1 MNPQARDVISLAE
14 HVGSRLGDACGG
26 VELVADRRGSRVY
39 RLQFPTGDVALKLA
53 SHNSDE
59 QGVRE
64 AEHLARREAAVL
76 TRLHDF
82 APGYLVDSGD
92 LDGGGSWLALRWL
105 DGSTPHR
112 LFTPARLGDDSP
124 ARRDSIRH
132 ATVDIVDRLAALH
145 ARGWLHADLQPA
157 HILLG
162 PTTVQLIDFALAQS
176 PHPLPSEV
184 TYRGGMVHF
193 TAPETAAHI
202 LATPDEQP
210 IVIDER
216 AEVYALAAVLHLAW
230 TGLPP
235 TAYTHDHAS
244 WRDKL
249 KDIARGRH
257 HDPAAVR
264 PWPWPAFENAL
275 RHALTPEPEERIPSM
290 TGFRDALSSGEHI
303 DLTGL
308 NGYRDLR

>member
-1 MNPQARDVISLAE
+1 MNPQTSDVVSVAE
-14 HVGSRLGDACGG
+14 HVGSRLGEACGG

-39 RLQFPTGDVALKLA
+39 RLQFPTGDVAFKLA
-53 SHNSDE
+53 SHNTDG

-76 TRLHDF
+76 THLHDF
-82 APGYLVDSGD
+82 TPGYLIDSGD

-105 DGSTPHR
+105 DGITVHR
-112 LFTPARLGDDSP
+112 HFTPARHGDDSP
-124 ARRDSIRH
+124 ARRDSILH
-132 ATVDIVDRLAALH
+132 AAVDIADRLAQFHAL
-145 ARGWLHADLQPA
+145 GWLHADLQPA

-162 PTTVQLIDFALAQS
+162 PTTVHLIDFALAQG
-176 PHPLPSEV
+176 PHSLQPDV

-193 TAPETAAHI
+193 TTPETAAHI
-202 LATPDEQP
+202 LATSDDQP
-210 IVIDER
+210 ITIDER

-235 TAYTHDHAS
+235 TAYTHDQAP

-249 KDIARGRH
+249 KDVAQGRQ
-257 HDPAAVR
+257 HDPAAIR

-275 RHALTPEPEERIPSM
+275 RHALTPEPKDRIPSM
-290 TGFRDALSSGEHI
+290 TRFRDALSSPN
-303 DLTGL
+303 TSS
-308 NGYRDLR
+308 